1 MKKEEEEA
9 EDRGKT
15 DKQVTESSAFNP
27 MREMLHV
34 VWCAFIELDFHH
46 IASHPHN
53 ATTDHC
59 ECSENVLR
67 TEKSKTKKCVY
78 IHIDR
83 RAHCTH
89 TETVC
94 IWRTRI
100 HARIQ
105 VDEWMNFIRY
115 PYILV
120 VCSSTPVCRLHF
132 VYAFRA
138 LTHSLCRSR
147 AHSLSPC
154 VCMCHI
160 STNVRYVIAQQLVI
174 INTSTSFH
182 SPSQQQQNT
191 IIPKRAYTQCTH
203 LFIFRIGGIRVSLFA
218 RRTLRTM

>member
-1 MKKEEEEA
+1 MKKEEEA

-67 TEKSKTKKCVY
+67 TGKSKTKKCVY

-89 TETVC
+89 TEMVC
-94 IWRTRI
+94 TWRTRI

-132 VYAFRA
+132 VYAFSCSHSLTLSLGRA
-138 LTHSLCRSR
+138 LSLPLCVYVPHFDERALRDRSATR
-147 AHSLSPC
+147 HHQHIHFISLSITTATKHHHP
-154 VCMCHI
+154 
-160 STNVRYVIAQQLVI
+160 
-174 INTSTSFH
+174 
-182 SPSQQQQNT
+182 
-191 IIPKRAYTQCTH
+191 
-203 LFIFRIGGIRVSLFA
+203 
-218 RRTLRTM
+218 